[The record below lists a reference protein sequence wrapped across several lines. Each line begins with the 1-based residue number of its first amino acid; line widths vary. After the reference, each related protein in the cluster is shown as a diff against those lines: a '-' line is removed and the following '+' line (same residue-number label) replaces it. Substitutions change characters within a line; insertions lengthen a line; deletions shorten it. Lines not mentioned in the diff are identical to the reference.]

1 MSSYK
6 KKDKA
11 LIGVCPIGKFVF
23 SHEDAV
29 SQKKKIFKKLS
40 ELKINYIAIE
50 DILPDGMVRDQRH
63 VDVVVEHFKKEKV
76 DALFIPHCN
85 FGTEG
90 AAGMIAKKLGI
101 PTLLW
106 GPRDRTPL
114 PDGSRSRDSLCGMF
128 ATSGVLRKLK
138 VPFTYIENC
147 TIDDKKF
154 IGGISL
160 FSRTAAVSRAMKN
173 MRIGKI
179 GVRIDFFWSTIV
191 NEAELLDKFGI
202 QVFPV
207 DMADFIN
214 NIKKRSKKDRKK
226 YQKELIDIKKWLTIE
241 GMDNDEPLLNSLALR
256 DELLLL
262 AEDQDLDAITIKS
275 FNSIQDELGGGC
287 GLGSAMVCDK
297 GIPIIDETDLHGAI
311 SSVLIEAAS
320 KTDEP
325 SFFPEFV
332 IRHPENENAAL
343 LWHATAPLSLK
354 DQGSKVKIAPP
365 WILKGLPPNSL
376 NFKLKDGP
384 LTLCRFEGAC
394 GDYVLGVGQ
403 CRTTTG
409 PVTQEFYVWAE
420 VDNWT
425 HWEKTMMEG
434 PYIHH
439 LSVVYDK
446 CADVLEEACKY
457 IPGLKVQRFEKNVR
471 EN

>member
-1 MSSYK
+1 MSLYK
-6 KKDKA
+6 KKNIA
-11 LIGVCPIGKFVF
+11 LLGVCPIGKFVF

-29 SQKKKIFKKLS
+29 RQKKKIFKKLD
-40 ELKINYIAIE
+40 ELNINYVTIE
-50 DILPDGMVRDQRH
+50 NILPDGMVRDQKH
-63 VDVVVEHFKKEKV
+63 VDPVVEHFKKEKA

-90 AAGMIAKKLGI
+90 AAGMIAKKLGV

-106 GPRDRTPL
+106 GPRDEAPL
-114 PDGSRSRDSLCGMF
+114 PDGSRLRDSLCGMF

-147 TIDDKKF
+147 TVEDRQF
-154 IGGISL
+154 IKGISL
-160 FSRTAAVSRAMKN
+160 FVQVTAVVKAMKN

-202 QVFPV
+202 QVLPV
-207 DMADFIN
+207 DLTDFIN
-214 NIKKRSKKDRKK
+214 NVKKRSKKDRKK
-226 YQKELIDIKKWLTIE
+226 YKKELIEIKKWLTVE
-241 GMDNDEPLLNSLALR
+241 GMDSNEPLLNSLALR

-262 AEDQDLDAITIKS
+262 AEDQNLDAITIKS

-287 GLGSAMVCDK
+287 GLGSAMVCDA
-297 GIPIIDETDLHGAI
+297 GIPLIDETDLHGAI

-320 KTDEP
+320 KVNEP
-325 SFFPEFV
+325 GFFPEFV
-332 IRHPENENAAL
+332 IRHPENNNAAL

-354 DQGSKVKIAPP
+354 DPGSKVKIAPP

-376 NFKLKDGP
+376 HFKLKDGP

-394 GDYVLGVGQ
+394 GEYILGAGE

-409 PVTQEFYVWAE
+409 PATQEFYVWVE
-420 VDNWT
+420 VDDWPNW
-425 HWEKTMMEG
+425 ERLLMEG

-439 LSVVYDK
+439 LSVVYDH
-446 CADVLEEACKY
+446 CADVLEEACRY
-457 IPGLKVQRFEKNVR
+457 IPGLTSQRFDKKL
-471 EN
+471 